1 MVLRREPWDQ
11 FIRSSLSFSTRRIG
25 DPMGEGRKAFKKL
38 PHIEYLETA
47 RITRYQ
53 RKYQSNNEIFNFV
66 EPGKVLGCIQTSA
79 VFHYQFP
86 VSHNGSTKRKFISII
101 NICRRRVS
109 PIVEKKKRENSKNA
123 EQLSR
128 FKRVPPISSSVRR
141 KKKNACYFDI
151 RLIAAA
157 ESTTNTAAFC
167 GRFAFVV

>member
-1 MVLRREPWDQ
+1 
-11 FIRSSLSFSTRRIG
+11 
-25 DPMGEGRKAFKKL
+25 MGEGGKDMGRKAFKKL

-66 EPGKVLGCIQTSA
+66 EPGKVVGCIQTSA

-141 KKKNACYFDI
+141 KKKKCLLFRYQINS
-151 RLIAAA
+151 R
-157 ESTTNTAAFC
+157 C
-167 GRFAFVV
+167 GVDHEYGSFLRTFRICCIKY